1 MKQHLSAAPALTIAM
16 VSEHASPLATLGGVD
31 AGGQNVHV
39 AALADA
45 LARRG
50 HRVVVYTRRD
60 DPSLPRRVPFT
71 SGVEVVHIDAGPQ
84 RRVSKDELLPFMGD
98 FAVDLAEE
106 WLQERPDLVHSHFWM
121 SGVAALDASE
131 RVERATGRRVPVLQ
145 TFHALGV
152 VKRRQQGALDT
163 SPEERAWLEPGVG
176 QKADGVVAT
185 CSDEAFE
192 LKGLGVPTSRISVVP
207 CGVDIDRFSVE
218 GPVAP
223 RGERSRLM
231 TIGRLV
237 PRKGMGIAIEAL
249 AHLVAAGH
257 DAELVVVGGSG
268 SGDALTA
275 DPEYQRLHGVAESLG
290 VADRVDFVGQLS
302 QTEMPAMLRSADVV
316 VCAPWYEPFGI
327 TPLEAMACGVPVVA
341 SSVGG
346 LIDTVVEDV
355 TGVHVPPRDPVA
367 LAAALG
373 SLLEDPDRA
382 RAYGAAGRER
392 VESRYSWDRVAADT
406 ERAYVTTLAGLGDES
421 LLTGATSAPSSPTT
435 RKAAPRR

>member
-1 MKQHLSAAPALTIAM
+1 MSQTSPLTIAM

-39 AALADA
+39 AALAEA

-60 DPSLPRRVPFT
+60 DPTLPRRVPFT
-71 SGVEVVHIDAGPQ
+71 SGVEVVHVDAGPA
-84 RRVSKDELLPFMGD
+84 RRVPKDDLLPFMAD
-98 FAVDLAEE
+98 FARDLAAE
-106 WLQERPDLVHSHFWM
+106 WVDERPDLVHSHFWM

-131 RVERATGRRVPVLQ
+131 QVERATGRRVPVVH

-163 SPEERAWLEPGVG
+163 SPAEREWLEPGVG
-176 QKADGVVAT
+176 LSADRIVAT

-192 LKGLGVPTSRISVVP
+192 LKNLGVPTGAISVVP
-207 CGVDIDRFSVE
+207 CGVDIERFTPD

-223 RGERSRLM
+223 RTGRTRLM
-231 TIGRLV
+231 SIGRLV
-237 PRKGMGIAIEAL
+237 PRKGMGHAIEAL
-249 AHLVAAGH
+249 ARVVADGH
-257 DAELVVVGGSG
+257 DAELVIVGGSG
-268 SGDALTA
+268 SGDALAA
-275 DPEYQRLHGVAESLG
+275 DPEYQRLHAIVEGLG
-290 VADRVDFVGQLS
+290 VADRVALVGQLS
-302 QTEMPAMLRSADVV
+302 QAEMPAMLRSADIV

-355 TGVHVPPRDPVA
+355 TGVHVPPRDPAALASA
-367 LAAALG
+367 LAALID
-373 SLLEDPDRA
+373 DPERA

-406 ERAYVTTLAGLGDES
+406 ERAYSAVLDGLADDSVLS
-421 LLTGATSAPSSPTT
+421 GAAGTPSSSPLT
-435 RKAAPRR
+435 RKAPRR

>member
-1 MKQHLSAAPALTIAM
+1 MNRSLTIAM

-50 HRVVVYTRRD
+50 HRVTVYTRRD

-71 SGVEVVHIDAGPQ
+71 SGVEVVHIDAGPAAK
-84 RRVSKDELLPFMGD
+84 VSKDDLLPFMGD

-106 WLQERPDLVHSHFWM
+106 WLDERPDLVHSHFWM

-131 RVERATGRRVPVLQ
+131 RVERATGHRVPVLH

-176 QKADGVVAT
+176 QRADGIVAT

-192 LKGLGVPTSRISVVP
+192 LKNLGVPTGRIAVVP
-207 CGVDIDRFSVE
+207 CGVDIERFSVE

-223 RGERSRLM
+223 RTARTRLM
-231 TIGRLV
+231 SIGRLV
-237 PRKGMGIAIEAL
+237 PRKGMGHAIEAL
-249 AHLVAAGH
+249 ARLVDGGH
-257 DAELVVVGGSG
+257 DAELVIVGGSG

-290 VADRVDFVGQLS
+290 VADRVDFAGQLS
-302 QTEMPAMLRSADVV
+302 QTEMPAMLRSADIV

-355 TGVHVPPRDPVA
+355 TGVHVPPRDPEALASA
-367 LAAALG
+367 LAALID
-373 SLLEDPDRA
+373 DPERA

-406 ERAYVTTLAGLGDES
+406 ERAYLSTLAGLGEES
-421 LLTGATSAPSSPTT
+421 VLTGASGAPSSPTT

>member
-1 MKQHLSAAPALTIAM
+1 MTHTTTTRPLAIAM

-50 HRVVVYTRRD
+50 HRVTVYTRRD

-71 SGVEVVHIDAGPQ
+71 SGVEVVHIDAGPAAK
-84 RRVSKDELLPFMGD
+84 VSKDELLPFMGD
-98 FAVDLAEE
+98 FAVDLAND
-106 WLQERPDLVHSHFWM
+106 WLDSRPDLVHSHFWM

-131 RVERATGRRVPVLQ
+131 RVERATGRRVPVFH

-152 VKRRQQGALDT
+152 VKRRQQGAQDT

-176 QKADGVVAT
+176 QKADGIVAT

-192 LKGLGVPTSRISVVP
+192 LKGLGVPTSSISVVP
-207 CGVDIDRFSVE
+207 CGVDLERFSPD
-218 GPVAP
+218 GPVAEKTRP
-223 RGERSRLM
+223 IRLM
-231 TIGRLV
+231 SIGRLV
-237 PRKGMGIAIEAL
+237 PRKGMGHAIEAL
-249 AHLVAAGH
+249 ARLVQDGH
-257 DAELVVVGGSG
+257 DAELVIVGGSG
-268 SGDALTA
+268 SGDALAA
-275 DPEYQRLHGVAESLG
+275 DPEYQRLHGVAEGLG
-290 VADRVDFVGQLS
+290 VADRVHLVGQLS
-302 QTEMPAMLRSADVV
+302 QTEMPAMLRSADIV

-327 TPLEAMACGVPVVA
+327 VPLEAMACGRPVVA

-355 TGVHVPPRDPVA
+355 TGVHVPPRDPQA
-367 LAAALG
+367 LASAL
-373 SLLEDPDRA
+373 SALIADPERA

-406 ERAYVTTLAGLGDES
+406 ERAYRTTLAGLGDGEAV
-421 LLTGATSAPSSPTT
+421 LTGAPRTSHSSKT

>member
-1 MKQHLSAAPALTIAM
+1 MTRSLTIAM

-50 HRVVVYTRRD
+50 HRVTVYTRRD

-71 SGVEVVHIDAGPQ
+71 SGVEVVHIDAGPAAK
-84 RRVSKDELLPFMGD
+84 VSKDDLLPFMGD

-106 WLQERPDLVHSHFWM
+106 WLDERPDLVHSHFWM

-131 RVERATGRRVPVLQ
+131 RVERATGHRVPVLH

-176 QKADGVVAT
+176 QRADGIVAT

-192 LKGLGVPTSRISVVP
+192 LKNLGVPTGRISVVP
-207 CGVDIDRFSVE
+207 CGVDIERFSVE

-223 RGERSRLM
+223 RTARTRLM
-231 TIGRLV
+231 SIGRLV
-237 PRKGMGIAIEAL
+237 PRKGMGHAIDAL
-249 AHLVAAGH
+249 ARLVDGGH
-257 DAELVVVGGSG
+257 DAELVIVGGSG

-290 VADRVDFVGQLS
+290 VADRVDFAGQLS

-355 TGVHVPPRDPVA
+355 TGVHVPPRDPEALASA
-367 LAAALG
+367 LAALID
-373 SLLEDPDRA
+373 DPERA

-406 ERAYVTTLAGLGDES
+406 ERAYLSTLAGLGEES
-421 LLTGATSAPSSPTT
+421 VLTGASGAPSSPTT